1 MDIKIQKLISKIDII
16 LESQKIDLK
25 ENLDK
30 KNKHISE
37 NQKY

>member
-30 KNKHISE
+30 KK
-37 NQKY
+37 